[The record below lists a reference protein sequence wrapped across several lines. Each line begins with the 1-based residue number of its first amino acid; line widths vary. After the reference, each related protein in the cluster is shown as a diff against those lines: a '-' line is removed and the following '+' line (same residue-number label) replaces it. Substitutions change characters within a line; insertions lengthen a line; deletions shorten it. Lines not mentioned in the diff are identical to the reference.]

1 MSLMELFERGGPLMW
16 AIFVAS
22 VVAVAFFLERT
33 RALSRRRI
41 LPDQVRDALFK
52 HLEAGDGQ
60 RALQLCRENVSVL
73 SRVCESG
80 LRNRLGGRARV
91 KEAMEDTGRVEVGA
105 MEWGTGALATVAAIA
120 PLLGLL
126 GTVTGMIKVF
136 RDVAGAEFPDI
147 SLLANGI
154 WEALLT
160 TGAGL
165 SVAIPTYVAYRFLIG
180 RVDGLARELEEVSLD
195 VLDLLFS
202 TPPES
207 PEVTDPPED
216 DA

>member
-1 MSLMELFERGGPLMW
+1 MGLIELFERGGPLMW
-16 AIFVAS
+16 VIFVAS

-33 RALSRRRI
+33 RALARGRI

-52 HLEAGDGQ
+52 HLEVGDAQ

-80 LRNRLGGRARV
+80 LRSRAAGRARV
-91 KEAMEDTGRVEVGA
+91 KEVMEDTGRVEVAA

-136 RDVAGAEFPDI
+136 RDVAGADFPDI

-165 SVAIPTYVAYRFLIG
+165 TVAIPTYVAYRYLIG

-195 VLDLLFS
+195 VLDLLF
-202 TPPES
+202 PMPEES
-207 PEVTDPPED
+207 GQVSED
-216 DA
+216 GS